1 MDTLNVFLLFLLQG
15 RKSRQNE
22 KRKNTFVVQ
31 REREKEKGL
40 IKEERENMS
49 SSSSVSS
56 SSPRGFQA
64 ARERLNLQKQHDQ
77 KGNGGMDVFL
87 KRTDAGRYLSSL
99 FFEKD
104 DNTKWILKVAGVLFL
119 CVMCVF
125 ALAVFEQ
132 HVFRGGG
139 GGGGGEVVEAKPP
152 VLSERE
158 EEKEEEKTTTKT
170 LSVESIQ
177 NMTEDELRVL
187 ELSVKMRDVLS
198 KEKSNALRE
207 AQLSVERKQLEA
219 KLAGLDLKKE
229 SNETMKTTN
238 DMKRESLGFKMKL
251 NREKVFREDVA
262 DALRT
267 GLVVVCGALVY
278 FGWNVIRDAWLN
290 ESEICYSSSSASSS
304 SFSLIPSNLA
314 YFFATFINRLE
325 KLWCVSKTFAKAAI
339 TSVAS
344 LYCSKIVV
352 KFGLLSGTNST
363 VSPLSSIALTLGVG
377 GGYLGRKFVR
387 YLRGDEFAFLFLWT
401 TYVAI
406 IFLANESAD
415 RLGREILQSTLRRVL
430 FRFAFGFLVPI
441 IVASV
446 SFREAFFV

>member
-1 MDTLNVFLLFLLQG
+1 
-15 RKSRQNE
+15 
-22 KRKNTFVVQ
+22 
-31 REREKEKGL
+31 
-40 IKEERENMS
+40 MS

-64 ARERLNLQKQHDQ
+64 ARERLNLQKQNDE
-77 KGNGGMDVFL
+77 GNGGMDVFL

-99 FFEKD
+99 FLEKEEH
-104 DNTKWILKVAGVLFL
+104 TKWIVMGILKVTGVLFL

-125 ALAVFEQ
+125 ALAVFE

-139 GGGGGEVVEAKPP
+139 GGVVVEAKLP

-158 EEKEEEKTTTKT
+158 GEKEEEVKEEEEEEKTTTTT

-207 AQLSVERKQLEA
+207 ARLSVERKQLEA

-238 DMKRESLGFKMKL
+238 DIKRESLEFKMKL

-290 ESEICYSSSSASSS
+290 ESEICYSSSSTASSSS

-314 YFFATFINRLE
+314 FFFATFINRLE

-387 YLRGDEFAFLFLWT
+387 YLRGDETSFLALWT

-406 IFLANESAD
+406 VFLANESAD

-430 FRFAFGFLVPI
+430 FRFIVGFLVPI

-446 SFREAFFV
+446 PFREAFFV

>member
-1 MDTLNVFLLFLLQG
+1 
-15 RKSRQNE
+15 
-22 KRKNTFVVQ
+22 
-31 REREKEKGL
+31 
-40 IKEERENMS
+40 MS

-139 GGGGGEVVEAKPP
+139 GGGGGGVVEAKPP

-158 EEKEEEKTTTKT
+158 EEKEEEVKEEEKTTTKT

-207 AQLSVERKQLEA
+207 VQLSVERKQLEA

-267 GLVVVCGALVY
+267 GWVVVCGALVY

>member
-1 MDTLNVFLLFLLQG
+1 
-15 RKSRQNE
+15 
-22 KRKNTFVVQ
+22 
-31 REREKEKGL
+31 
-40 IKEERENMS
+40 MS
-49 SSSSVSS
+49 SSSSVSSS

-64 ARERLNLQKQHDQ
+64 ARERLNLQKQNDQ

-125 ALAVFEQ
+125 ALAVFE
-132 HVFRGGG
+132 HVFRRGGG
-139 GGGGGEVVEAKPP
+139 GVVVEAKLP

-158 EEKEEEKTTTKT
+158 EKEEEEEEEIEEEKTTTKT

-207 AQLSVERKQLEA
+207 ARLSVERKQLEA

-238 DMKRESLGFKMKL
+238 DMKRESLEFKMKL

-290 ESEICYSSSSASSS
+290 ESEICYSSSSTASSSS

-314 YFFATFINRLE
+314 FFFATFINRLE

-387 YLRGDEFAFLFLWT
+387 YLRGDETAFLSLWM

-415 RLGREILQSTLRRVL
+415 RLGREILQSPLRRVL
-430 FRFAFGFLVPI
+430 FRFIVGFLVPI

-446 SFREAFFV
+446 PFRAS

>member
-1 MDTLNVFLLFLLQG
+1 
-15 RKSRQNE
+15 
-22 KRKNTFVVQ
+22 
-31 REREKEKGL
+31 
-40 IKEERENMS
+40 MS
-49 SSSSVSS
+49 SSSSSVSSS

-64 ARERLNLQKQHDQ
+64 ARERLNLQKQHDRE
-77 KGNGGMDVFL
+77 GNGGMDVFL
-87 KRTDAGRYLSSL
+87 KSTDAGRYLSSL

-104 DNTKWILKVAGVLFL
+104 DNTKWILNVAGVLFL

-125 ALAVFEQ
+125 ALAGFE

-139 GGGGGEVVEAKPP
+139 GGVVVEAKPP

-158 EEKEEEKTTTKT
+158 EEKEEEVKEEEEKMTTKT

-207 AQLSVERKQLEA
+207 ARLSVERKQLEA

-238 DMKRESLGFKMKL
+238 DMKRESLEFKMKL

-314 YFFATFINRLE
+314 YFFATFIYRLE

-406 IFLANESAD
+406 VFLANESAD

-430 FRFAFGFLVPI
+430 FRFIVGFLVPI

-446 SFREAFFV
+446 PFREAYFV

>member
-1 MDTLNVFLLFLLQG
+1 
-15 RKSRQNE
+15 
-22 KRKNTFVVQ
+22 
-31 REREKEKGL
+31 
-40 IKEERENMS
+40 MS

-64 ARERLNLQKQHDQ
+64 ARERLNLQKQHDRE
-77 KGNGGMDVFL
+77 GNGGMDVFL

-104 DNTKWILKVAGVLFL
+104 DNTKWILNVAGVLFL

-125 ALAVFEQ
+125 VLAGFE

-139 GGGGGEVVEAKPP
+139 GGVVVEAKPP

-158 EEKEEEKTTTKT
+158 EEKEEEVKEEEKTTTKT

-207 AQLSVERKQLEA
+207 ARLSVERKQLEA

-238 DMKRESLGFKMKL
+238 DMKRESLEFKMKL

-406 IFLANESAD
+406 VFLANESAD

-430 FRFAFGFLVPI
+430 FRFIVGFLVPI

-446 SFREAFFV
+446 PFREAYFV

>member
-1 MDTLNVFLLFLLQG
+1 
-15 RKSRQNE
+15 
-22 KRKNTFVVQ
+22 
-31 REREKEKGL
+31 
-40 IKEERENMS
+40 MS
-49 SSSSVSS
+49 SSSSSVSSS

-64 ARERLNLQKQHDQ
+64 ARERLNLQKQHDRE
-77 KGNGGMDVFL
+77 GNGGMDVFL

-104 DNTKWILKVAGVLFL
+104 DNTKWILNVAGVLFL

-125 ALAVFEQ
+125 VLAGFE

-139 GGGGGEVVEAKPP
+139 GGGVVVEAKPP

-158 EEKEEEKTTTKT
+158 EEKEEEVKEEEEKTTTKT
-170 LSVESIQ
+170 LLVESIQ

-207 AQLSVERKQLEA
+207 ARLSVERKQLEA

-238 DMKRESLGFKMKL
+238 DMKRESLEFKMKL

-290 ESEICYSSSSASSS
+290 ESEICYSSSSSSSS

-406 IFLANESAD
+406 VFLANESAD

-430 FRFAFGFLVPI
+430 FRFIVGFLVPI

-446 SFREAFFV
+446 PFREAYFV

>member
-1 MDTLNVFLLFLLQG
+1 
-15 RKSRQNE
+15 
-22 KRKNTFVVQ
+22 
-31 REREKEKGL
+31 
-40 IKEERENMS
+40 MS
-49 SSSSVSS
+49 SSSSSVSSS

-64 ARERLNLQKQHDQ
+64 ARERLNLQKQNDQ

-87 KRTDAGRYLSSL
+87 KRTGAGRYLSSL

-139 GGGGGEVVEAKPP
+139 GGGVVVEAKPP

-158 EEKEEEKTTTKT
+158 EEKEEEVKEEEKTTTKT

-207 AQLSVERKQLEA
+207 ARLSVERKQLEA

-238 DMKRESLGFKMKL
+238 DMKRESLEFKMKL

-290 ESEICYSSSSASSS
+290 ESEICYSSSSSSSS

-314 YFFATFINRLE
+314 YFFATFIYRLE

-352 KFGLLSGTNST
+352 KFGLLSGTDST

-406 IFLANESAD
+406 VFLANESAD

-430 FRFAFGFLVPI
+430 FRFIVGFLVPI

-446 SFREAFFV
+446 PFREAYFV

>member
-1 MDTLNVFLLFLLQG
+1 MP
-15 RKSRQNE
+15 
-22 KRKNTFVVQ
+22 
-31 REREKEKGL
+31 
-40 IKEERENMS
+40 

-64 ARERLNLQKQHDQ
+64 ARERLNLQKQNDQ

-125 ALAVFEQ
+125 ALAVFE

-139 GGGGGEVVEAKPP
+139 GGGGVVEAKLP

-158 EEKEEEKTTTKT
+158 EKEEEEEEEIEEEKTTTKT

-177 NMTEDELRVL
+177 NMTEDELRIL

-207 AQLSVERKQLEA
+207 ARLSVERKQLEA

-238 DMKRESLGFKMKL
+238 DMKRESLEFKMKL

-290 ESEICYSSSSASSS
+290 ESEICYSSSLSSSS

-314 YFFATFINRLE
+314 FFFATFINRLE

-387 YLRGDEFAFLFLWT
+387 YLRGDETSFLALWT

-406 IFLANESAD
+406 VFLANESAD

-430 FRFAFGFLVPI
+430 FRFIVGFLVPI

-446 SFREAFFV
+446 PFREAFFV

>member
-1 MDTLNVFLLFLLQG
+1 
-15 RKSRQNE
+15 
-22 KRKNTFVVQ
+22 
-31 REREKEKGL
+31 
-40 IKEERENMS
+40 MS
-49 SSSSVSS
+49 SSSSSVSSS

-64 ARERLNLQKQHDQ
+64 ARERLNLQIQHDREG
-77 KGNGGMDVFL
+77 KGGMDVFL

-104 DNTKWILKVAGVLFL
+104 DNTKWILNVAGVLFL

-125 ALAVFEQ
+125 ALAGFE

-139 GGGGGEVVEAKPP
+139 GGVVVEAKPP

-158 EEKEEEKTTTKT
+158 EEKEEEVKEEEKTTTKT

-207 AQLSVERKQLEA
+207 ARLSVERKQLEA

-238 DMKRESLGFKMKL
+238 DMKRESLEFKMKL

-290 ESEICYSSSSASSS
+290 ESEICYSSSSSSSS

-406 IFLANESAD
+406 VFLANESAD

-430 FRFAFGFLVPI
+430 FRFIVGFLVPI

-446 SFREAFFV
+446 PFREAYFV

>member
-1 MDTLNVFLLFLLQG
+1 
-15 RKSRQNE
+15 
-22 KRKNTFVVQ
+22 
-31 REREKEKGL
+31 
-40 IKEERENMS
+40 MS
-49 SSSSVSS
+49 SSSSSVSSS

-64 ARERLNLQKQHDQ
+64 AREHLDLQKQHDRE
-77 KGNGGMDVFL
+77 GNGGMDVFL

-104 DNTKWILKVAGVLFL
+104 DNTKWILNVAGVLFL

-125 ALAVFEQ
+125 ALAGFE

-139 GGGGGEVVEAKPP
+139 GGVVVEAKPP

-158 EEKEEEKTTTKT
+158 EEKEEEVKEEEEKTTTKT

-207 AQLSVERKQLEA
+207 ARLSVERKQLEA

-238 DMKRESLGFKMKL
+238 DMKRESLEFKMKL

-290 ESEICYSSSSASSS
+290 ESEICYSSSSSSSS

-406 IFLANESAD
+406 VFLANESAD

-430 FRFAFGFLVPI
+430 FRFIVGFLVPI

-446 SFREAFFV
+446 PFREAYFV

>member
-1 MDTLNVFLLFLLQG
+1 
-15 RKSRQNE
+15 
-22 KRKNTFVVQ
+22 
-31 REREKEKGL
+31 
-40 IKEERENMS
+40 MS
-49 SSSSVSS
+49 SSSSSVSSS

-64 ARERLNLQKQHDQ
+64 ARERLNLQKQNDQ

-87 KRTDAGRYLSSL
+87 KRTGAGRYLSSL

-139 GGGGGEVVEAKPP
+139 GGGVVVEAKPP

-158 EEKEEEKTTTKT
+158 EEKEEEVKEEEEKTTTKT

-207 AQLSVERKQLEA
+207 ARLSVERKQLEA

-238 DMKRESLGFKMKL
+238 DMKRESLEFKMKL

-314 YFFATFINRLE
+314 YFFATFIYRLE

-352 KFGLLSGTNST
+352 KFGLLSGTDST

-406 IFLANESAD
+406 VFLANESAD

-430 FRFAFGFLVPI
+430 FRFIVGFLVPI

-446 SFREAFFV
+446 PFREAYFV

>member
-1 MDTLNVFLLFLLQG
+1 
-15 RKSRQNE
+15 
-22 KRKNTFVVQ
+22 
-31 REREKEKGL
+31 
-40 IKEERENMS
+40 MS

-64 ARERLNLQKQHDQ
+64 ARERLNLQKQHDRE
-77 KGNGGMDVFL
+77 GNGGMDVFL

-104 DNTKWILKVAGVLFL
+104 DNTKWILNVAGVLFL

-125 ALAVFEQ
+125 VLAGFE

-139 GGGGGEVVEAKPP
+139 GGVVVEAKPP

-158 EEKEEEKTTTKT
+158 EEKEEEVKEEEEKMTTKT

-207 AQLSVERKQLEA
+207 ARLSVERKQLEA

-238 DMKRESLGFKMKL
+238 DMKRESLEFKMKL

-406 IFLANESAD
+406 VFLANESAD

-430 FRFAFGFLVPI
+430 FRFIVGFLVPI

-446 SFREAFFV
+446 PFREAYFV

>member
-1 MDTLNVFLLFLLQG
+1 
-15 RKSRQNE
+15 
-22 KRKNTFVVQ
+22 
-31 REREKEKGL
+31 
-40 IKEERENMS
+40 MS
-49 SSSSVSS
+49 SSSSVSSS

-64 ARERLNLQKQHDQ
+64 AREHLNLQKQHDRE
-77 KGNGGMDVFL
+77 GNGGMDVFL

-125 ALAVFEQ
+125 AVAGFE

-139 GGGGGEVVEAKPP
+139 GGVVVEAKPP

-158 EEKEEEKTTTKT
+158 EEKEEEVTEEEEKTTTKT

-207 AQLSVERKQLEA
+207 ARLSVERKQLEA

-238 DMKRESLGFKMKL
+238 DMKRESLEFKMKL

-290 ESEICYSSSSASSS
+290 ESEICYSSSASSSS

-363 VSPLSSIALTLGVG
+363 VSPLSSVALTLGVG

-446 SFREAFFV
+446 PFRAS

>member
-1 MDTLNVFLLFLLQG
+1 
-15 RKSRQNE
+15 
-22 KRKNTFVVQ
+22 
-31 REREKEKGL
+31 
-40 IKEERENMS
+40 MS

-64 ARERLNLQKQHDQ
+64 ARERLNLQKQNDQ

-87 KRTDAGRYLSSL
+87 KRTGAGRYLSSL

-104 DNTKWILKVAGVLFL
+104 DNTKWILNVAGVLFL

-125 ALAVFEQ
+125 VLAGFE

-139 GGGGGEVVEAKPP
+139 GGVVVEAKPP

-158 EEKEEEKTTTKT
+158 EEKEEEVKEEEEKMTTKT

-207 AQLSVERKQLEA
+207 ARLSVERKQLEA

-238 DMKRESLGFKMKL
+238 DMKRESLEFKMKL

-290 ESEICYSSSSASSS
+290 ESEICYSLSSASSS

-406 IFLANESAD
+406 VFLANESAD

-430 FRFAFGFLVPI
+430 FRFIVGFLVPI

-446 SFREAFFV
+446 PFREAYFV

>member
-1 MDTLNVFLLFLLQG
+1 
-15 RKSRQNE
+15 
-22 KRKNTFVVQ
+22 
-31 REREKEKGL
+31 
-40 IKEERENMS
+40 MS
-49 SSSSVSS
+49 SSSSSVSSS

-64 ARERLNLQKQHDQ
+64 ARERLNLQKQNDQ

-87 KRTDAGRYLSSL
+87 KRTGAGRYLSSL

-125 ALAVFEQ
+125 ALAGFE

-139 GGGGGEVVEAKPP
+139 GGVVVEAKPP

-158 EEKEEEKTTTKT
+158 EEKEEEVKEEEKTTTKT

-207 AQLSVERKQLEA
+207 ARLSVERKQLEA

-238 DMKRESLGFKMKL
+238 DMKRESLEFKMKL

-406 IFLANESAD
+406 VFLANESAD

-446 SFREAFFV
+446 PFREAFFV

>member
-1 MDTLNVFLLFLLQG
+1 
-15 RKSRQNE
+15 
-22 KRKNTFVVQ
+22 
-31 REREKEKGL
+31 
-40 IKEERENMS
+40 MS
-49 SSSSVSS
+49 SSSSSVSSSS

-64 ARERLNLQKQHDQ
+64 ARERLNLQKQHDRE
-77 KGNGGMDVFL
+77 GNGGMDVFL

-139 GGGGGEVVEAKPP
+139 GGGVVVEAKPP

-158 EEKEEEKTTTKT
+158 EEKEEEVKEEEEKMTTKT

-207 AQLSVERKQLEA
+207 ARLSVERKQLEA

-238 DMKRESLGFKMKL
+238 DMKRESLEFKMKL

-290 ESEICYSSSSASSS
+290 ESEICYSLLSASSS

-314 YFFATFINRLE
+314 YFFATFIYRLE

-352 KFGLLSGTNST
+352 KFGLLSGTDST

-406 IFLANESAD
+406 VFLANESAD

-446 SFREAFFV
+446 PFREAFFV

>member
-1 MDTLNVFLLFLLQG
+1 
-15 RKSRQNE
+15 
-22 KRKNTFVVQ
+22 
-31 REREKEKGL
+31 
-40 IKEERENMS
+40 MS
-49 SSSSVSS
+49 SSSSSVSSS

-64 ARERLNLQKQHDQ
+64 ARERLNLQKQHDRE
-77 KGNGGMDVFL
+77 GNGGMDVFL

-104 DNTKWILKVAGVLFL
+104 DNTKWILNVAGVLFL

-125 ALAVFEQ
+125 ALAGFE

-139 GGGGGEVVEAKPP
+139 GGVVVEAKPP

-158 EEKEEEKTTTKT
+158 EEKEEEVKEEEEKTTTKT

-207 AQLSVERKQLEA
+207 ARLSVERKQLEA

-238 DMKRESLGFKMKL
+238 DMKRESLEFKMKL

-290 ESEICYSSSSASSS
+290 ESEICYSSSSS
-304 SFSLIPSNLA
+304 SF
-314 YFFATFINRLE
+314 FFVLVDSFEPGVFFRHVYQPLGKTVVRLQ
-325 KLWCVSKTFAKAAI
+325 
-339 TSVAS
+339 
-344 LYCSKIVV
+344 
-352 KFGLLSGTNST
+352 N
-363 VSPLSSIALTLGVG
+363 
-377 GGYLGRKFVR
+377 VR
-387 YLRGDEFAFLFLWT
+387 QSRHH
-401 TYVAI
+401 
-406 IFLANESAD
+406 
-415 RLGREILQSTLRRVL
+415 LGREFILFQNSRQIRSPLRHKLHRLPAFLHSVNSRRRRRVPWSQIRPIFTRRRVCVSL
-430 FRFAFGFLVPI
+430 FVDDVCCYRFP
-441 IVASV
+441 
-446 SFREAFFV
+446 RERIRRSPRSGDFTVHFEEGTF

>member
-1 MDTLNVFLLFLLQG
+1 
-15 RKSRQNE
+15 
-22 KRKNTFVVQ
+22 
-31 REREKEKGL
+31 
-40 IKEERENMS
+40 MS

-64 ARERLNLQKQHDQ
+64 ARERLNLQKQHDRE
-77 KGNGGMDVFL
+77 GNGGMDVFL

-104 DNTKWILKVAGVLFL
+104 DNTKWILNVAGVLFL

-125 ALAVFEQ
+125 VLAGFE

-139 GGGGGEVVEAKPP
+139 GGVVVEAKPP

-158 EEKEEEKTTTKT
+158 EEKEEEVKEEEKTTTKT

-207 AQLSVERKQLEA
+207 ARLSVERKQLEA

-238 DMKRESLGFKMKL
+238 DMKRESLEFKMKL

-290 ESEICYSSSSASSS
+290 ESEICYSSSSSSSS

-406 IFLANESAD
+406 VFLANESAD

-430 FRFAFGFLVPI
+430 FRFIVGFLVPI

-446 SFREAFFV
+446 PFREAYFV

>member
-1 MDTLNVFLLFLLQG
+1 
-15 RKSRQNE
+15 
-22 KRKNTFVVQ
+22 
-31 REREKEKGL
+31 
-40 IKEERENMS
+40 MS
-49 SSSSVSS
+49 SSSSSVSSSS

-64 ARERLNLQKQHDQ
+64 ARERLNLQKQHDRE
-77 KGNGGMDVFL
+77 GNGGMVVFL

-104 DNTKWILKVAGVLFL
+104 DNTKWILNVAGVLFL

-139 GGGGGEVVEAKPP
+139 GGGVVVEAKPP

-158 EEKEEEKTTTKT
+158 EEKEEEVKEEEEKTTTKT

-207 AQLSVERKQLEA
+207 ARLSVERKQLEA

-238 DMKRESLGFKMKL
+238 DMKRESLEFKMKL

-304 SFSLIPSNLA
+304 SC
-314 YFFATFINRLE
+314 Y
-325 KLWCVSKTFAKAAI
+325 
-339 TSVAS
+339 
-344 LYCSKIVV
+344 
-352 KFGLLSGTNST
+352 
-363 VSPLSSIALTLGVG
+363 
-377 GGYLGRKFVR
+377 
-387 YLRGDEFAFLFLWT
+387 
-401 TYVAI
+401 
-406 IFLANESAD
+406 
-415 RLGREILQSTLRRVL
+415 RVL
-430 FRFAFGFLVPI
+430 
-441 IVASV
+441 S
-446 SFREAFFV
+446 

>member
-1 MDTLNVFLLFLLQG
+1 M
-15 RKSRQNE
+15 
-22 KRKNTFVVQ
+22 
-31 REREKEKGL
+31 
-40 IKEERENMS
+40 
-49 SSSSVSS
+49 
-56 SSPRGFQA
+56 
-64 ARERLNLQKQHDQ
+64 
-77 KGNGGMDVFL
+77 
-87 KRTDAGRYLSSL
+87 
-99 FFEKD
+99 
-104 DNTKWILKVAGVLFL
+104 
-119 CVMCVF
+119 
-125 ALAVFEQ
+125 
-132 HVFRGGG
+132 
-139 GGGGGEVVEAKPP
+139 
-152 VLSERE
+152 
-158 EEKEEEKTTTKT
+158 
-170 LSVESIQ
+170 ESIQ

-207 AQLSVERKQLEA
+207 ARLSVERKQLEA

-238 DMKRESLGFKMKL
+238 DMKRESLEFKMKL

-290 ESEICYSSSSASSS
+290 ESEICYSLSSASSS

-406 IFLANESAD
+406 VFLANESAD

-430 FRFAFGFLVPI
+430 FRFIVGFLVPI

-446 SFREAFFV
+446 PFREAYFV

>member
-1 MDTLNVFLLFLLQG
+1 MP
-15 RKSRQNE
+15 
-22 KRKNTFVVQ
+22 
-31 REREKEKGL
+31 
-40 IKEERENMS
+40 

-64 ARERLNLQKQHDQ
+64 ARERLNLQKQNDQ

-87 KRTDAGRYLSSL
+87 KRTDAGRYLSSP

-125 ALAVFEQ
+125 ALAVFE

-139 GGGGGEVVEAKPP
+139 GGGGVVEAKLP

-158 EEKEEEKTTTKT
+158 EKEEEEEEEIEEEKTTTKT

-177 NMTEDELRVL
+177 NMTEDELRIL

-207 AQLSVERKQLEA
+207 ARLSVERKQLEA

-238 DMKRESLGFKMKL
+238 DMKRESLEFKMKL

-290 ESEICYSSSSASSS
+290 ESEICYSSSSSSSS

-314 YFFATFINRLE
+314 FFFATFINRLE

-387 YLRGDEFAFLFLWT
+387 YLRGDETSFLALWT

-406 IFLANESAD
+406 VFLANESAD

-430 FRFAFGFLVPI
+430 FRFIVGFLVPI

-446 SFREAFFV
+446 PFREAFFV

>member
-1 MDTLNVFLLFLLQG
+1 MP
-15 RKSRQNE
+15 
-22 KRKNTFVVQ
+22 
-31 REREKEKGL
+31 
-40 IKEERENMS
+40 

-64 ARERLNLQKQHDQ
+64 ARERLNLQKQNDQ

-125 ALAVFEQ
+125 ALAVFE

-139 GGGGGEVVEAKPP
+139 GGGGVVEAKLP

-158 EEKEEEKTTTKT
+158 EKEEEEEEEIEEEKTTTKT

-177 NMTEDELRVL
+177 NMTEDELRIL

-207 AQLSVERKQLEA
+207 VRLSVERKQLEA

-238 DMKRESLGFKMKL
+238 DMKRESLEFKMKL

-290 ESEICYSSSSASSS
+290 ESEICYSSSSSSSS

-314 YFFATFINRLE
+314 FFFATFINRLE

-387 YLRGDEFAFLFLWT
+387 YLRGDETSFLALWT

-406 IFLANESAD
+406 VFLANESAD

-430 FRFAFGFLVPI
+430 FRFIVGFLVPI

-446 SFREAFFV
+446 PFREAFFV

>member
-1 MDTLNVFLLFLLQG
+1 MP
-15 RKSRQNE
+15 
-22 KRKNTFVVQ
+22 
-31 REREKEKGL
+31 
-40 IKEERENMS
+40 

-64 ARERLNLQKQHDQ
+64 ARERLNLQKQNDQ

-99 FFEKD
+99 FFEKEEH
-104 DNTKWILKVAGVLFL
+104 TKWIVMSILKVTGVLFL

-125 ALAVFEQ
+125 ALAVFE

-139 GGGGGEVVEAKPP
+139 GGGGVVEAKLP

-158 EEKEEEKTTTKT
+158 EKEEEEEEEIEEEKTTTKT

-207 AQLSVERKQLEA
+207 ARLSVERKQLEA

-238 DMKRESLGFKMKL
+238 DMKRESLEFKMKL

-290 ESEICYSSSSASSS
+290 ESEICYSSSSSSSS

-314 YFFATFINRLE
+314 FFFATFINRLE

-363 VSPLSSIALTLGVG
+363 VFPLSSIALTLGVG

-387 YLRGDEFAFLFLWT
+387 YLRGDETSFLALWT
-401 TYVAI
+401 MYVAI
-406 IFLANESAD
+406 VFLANESAD

-430 FRFAFGFLVPI
+430 FRFIVGFLVPI

-446 SFREAFFV
+446 PFREAFFV

>member
-1 MDTLNVFLLFLLQG
+1 
-15 RKSRQNE
+15 
-22 KRKNTFVVQ
+22 
-31 REREKEKGL
+31 
-40 IKEERENMS
+40 MS

-64 ARERLNLQKQHDQ
+64 ARERLNLQKQHDHE
-77 KGNGGMDVFL
+77 GNGGMDVFL

-125 ALAVFEQ
+125 ALASFE

-139 GGGGGEVVEAKPP
+139 GGVVVEAKPP

-158 EEKEEEKTTTKT
+158 EEKEEEVKEEEKTTTKT

-207 AQLSVERKQLEA
+207 ARLSVERKQLEA

-238 DMKRESLGFKMKL
+238 DMKRESLEFKMKL

-290 ESEICYSSSSASSS
+290 ESEICYSSSASSS

-314 YFFATFINRLE
+314 FFFATFINRLE

-387 YLRGDEFAFLFLWT
+387 YLRGDETSFLALWT
-401 TYVAI
+401 MYVAI
-406 IFLANESAD
+406 VFLANESAS

-430 FRFAFGFLVPI
+430 FRFIVGFLVPI

-446 SFREAFFV
+446 PFREAFFV

>member
-1 MDTLNVFLLFLLQG
+1 
-15 RKSRQNE
+15 
-22 KRKNTFVVQ
+22 
-31 REREKEKGL
+31 
-40 IKEERENMS
+40 MS
-49 SSSSVSS
+49 SSSSSVSSSS

-64 ARERLNLQKQHDQ
+64 ARERLNLQKQNDQ

-87 KRTDAGRYLSSL
+87 KRTGAGRYLSSL

-139 GGGGGEVVEAKPP
+139 GGGVVVEAKPP

-158 EEKEEEKTTTKT
+158 EEKEEEVKEEEEKTTTKT

-207 AQLSVERKQLEA
+207 ARLSVERKQLEA

-238 DMKRESLGFKMKL
+238 DMKRESLEFKMKL

-290 ESEICYSSSSASSS
+290 ESEICYSSSSSSSS

-406 IFLANESAD
+406 VFLANESAD

-430 FRFAFGFLVPI
+430 FRFIVGFLVPI

-446 SFREAFFV
+446 PFREAYFV

>member
-1 MDTLNVFLLFLLQG
+1 MP
-15 RKSRQNE
+15 
-22 KRKNTFVVQ
+22 
-31 REREKEKGL
+31 
-40 IKEERENMS
+40 

-64 ARERLNLQKQHDQ
+64 ARERLNLQKQNDQ

-125 ALAVFEQ
+125 ALAVFE

-139 GGGGGEVVEAKPP
+139 GGGGVVEAKLP

-158 EEKEEEKTTTKT
+158 EKEEEEEEEIEEEKTTTKT

-177 NMTEDELRVL
+177 NMTEDELRIL

-207 AQLSVERKQLEA
+207 VRLSVERKQLEA

-238 DMKRESLGFKMKL
+238 DMKRESLEFKMKL

-278 FGWNVIRDAWLN
+278 F
-290 ESEICYSSSSASSS
+290 EICYSSSSSSSS

-314 YFFATFINRLE
+314 FFFATFINRLE

-387 YLRGDEFAFLFLWT
+387 YLRGDETSFLALWT

-406 IFLANESAD
+406 VFLANESAD

-430 FRFAFGFLVPI
+430 FRFIVGFLVPI

-446 SFREAFFV
+446 PFREAFFV